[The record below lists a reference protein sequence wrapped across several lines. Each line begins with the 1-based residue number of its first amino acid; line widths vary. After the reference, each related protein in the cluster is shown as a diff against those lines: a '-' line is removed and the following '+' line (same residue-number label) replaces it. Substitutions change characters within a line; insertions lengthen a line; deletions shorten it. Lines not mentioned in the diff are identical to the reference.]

1 MNPGWSKV
9 ESVTEAPVQPLTKEK
24 KTTMFEIKEH
34 TDGTYRVIETL
45 GKFLMIYA
53 GFP

>member
-24 KTTMFEIKEH
+24 TTPL
-34 TDGTYRVIETL
+34 Y
-45 GKFLMIYA
+45 
-53 GFP
+53 GFPNLEGSNTELATDLESRAK